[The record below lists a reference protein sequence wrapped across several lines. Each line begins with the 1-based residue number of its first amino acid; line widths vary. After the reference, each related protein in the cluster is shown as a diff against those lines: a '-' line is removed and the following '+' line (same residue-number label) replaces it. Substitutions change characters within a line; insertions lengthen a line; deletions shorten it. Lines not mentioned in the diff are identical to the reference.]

1 MEASDFI
8 DYYEILEISPNAN
21 SGTIERMFR
30 YLAQRHHPDNPD
42 TGDRDRFDLIL
53 EANST
58 LKDPVKRAQYDV
70 YYKQHSG
77 LRSKL
82 AEEANDGNGIDRD
95 VRIQN
100 KLLSI
105 FYVKRRHNVSD
116 PGVPE
121 FELERML
128 DCPAEHLEFHLWYLK
143 AKGWIARNDS
153 GMLAITIEGVDRAN
167 SEYLGKA
174 TNRRL
179 TDGSEHKSP
188 QTRSAL

>member
-1 MEASDFI
+1 MEGSDFI

-21 SGTIERMFR
+21 SGTVERMFR
-30 YLAQRHHPDNPD
+30 YLAQRHHPDNPES
-42 TGDRDRFDLIL
+42 GDRDRFDLIL

-58 LKDPVKRAQYDV
+58 LKDPVKRAQYDDRH
-70 YYKQHSG
+70 KQHSG

-82 AEEANDGNGIDRD
+82 AEEASDGNGIDRD
-95 VRIQN
+95 ARIQN

-105 FYVKRRHNVSD
+105 FYVKRRHNISD

-143 AKGWIARNDS
+143 AKGWIARIEN
-153 GMLAITIEGVDRAN
+153 GMFAITVDGIDRAN
-167 SEYLGKA
+167 SEHRRETSA
-174 TNRRL
+174 TRL
-179 TDGSEHKSP
+179 LDHST
-188 QTRSAL
+188 